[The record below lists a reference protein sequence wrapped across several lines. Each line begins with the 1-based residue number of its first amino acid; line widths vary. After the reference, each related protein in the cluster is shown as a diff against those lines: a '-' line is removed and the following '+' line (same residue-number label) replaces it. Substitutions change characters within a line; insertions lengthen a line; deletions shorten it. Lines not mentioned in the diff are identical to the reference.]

1 MCHQLELLPS
11 QLLHLPR
18 TISMTDISSK
28 LFVWSKYMCMYLWMS
43 YLGNNNYFP
52 GNMHTWNQLQN
63 SLLKLKQKFP
73 DQEYYL
79 YDAYTCMRKKNYNV
93 KHKIGNISYT
103 SWKIICMC
111 TNLTSLAWASVTLLS
126 GASVWLISVTCS
138 AEQQKIIMLYF
149 YMHDI
154 KPLQLKI
161 TGKHCTCSPEVLFQF
176 LLEMDSW
183 AW

>member
-1 MCHQLELLPS
+1 M
-11 QLLHLPR
+11 
-18 TISMTDISSK
+18 
-28 LFVWSKYMCMYLWMS
+28 
-43 YLGNNNYFP
+43 
-52 GNMHTWNQLQN
+52 
-63 SLLKLKQKFP
+63 
-73 DQEYYL
+73 
-79 YDAYTCMRKKNYNV
+79 A
-93 KHKIGNISYT
+93 
-103 SWKIICMC
+103 
-111 TNLTSLAWASVTLLS
+111 LLS

-183 AW
+183 AYNFPQLIGGIAVKSGKALVLYAFVPFFGSVKTKHCAYSQTFQQLGILACSLKFSGLHNNPSINYESGTKLICLQIQLNQYTSPVTKKYLQEQVCFLQ